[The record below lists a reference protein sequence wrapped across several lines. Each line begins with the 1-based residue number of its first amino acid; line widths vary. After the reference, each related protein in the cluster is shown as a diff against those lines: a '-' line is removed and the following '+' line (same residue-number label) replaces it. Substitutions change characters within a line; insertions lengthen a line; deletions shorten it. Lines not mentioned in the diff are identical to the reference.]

1 MRKFF
6 ISLRREE
13 HGVALPEFA
22 LILPILAAL
31 LFGMLDFGRAV
42 NYWTDATH
50 LTHEGARM
58 AAVGKWPGSDGG
70 TSLAS
75 YLRNQ
80 ADTDELENGSTSVVT
95 PLSVCV
101 NVGANVGD
109 PIVVRATF
117 TYRWLA
123 VLNLD
128 STETTITSSATMR
141 REVLPATAPNY
152 GPSCT

>member
-1 MRKFF
+1 MRR
-6 ISLRREE
+6 ILSHLHREE
-13 HGVALPEFA
+13 RGVALPEFA

-70 TSLAS
+70 TSLAA

-80 ADTDELENGSTSVVT
+80 ADTDELKNGSSSVVT

-117 TYRWLA
+117 TYRWLG

-128 STETTITSSATMR
+128 STETTITNSATMR

-152 GPSCT
+152 GPACT

>member
-1 MRKFF
+1 MTNIVRHLH
-6 ISLRREE
+6 SDDR
-13 HGVALPEFA
+13 GVALVEFA

-58 AAVGKWPGSDGG
+58 AAVGKWPGSDSGV
-70 TSLAS
+70 SLAN

-80 ADTDELENGSTSVVT
+80 ADTGELKDGSSSVT
-95 PLSVCV
+95 APISVCV
-101 NVGANVGD
+101 TVGENVGD
-109 PIVVRATF
+109 PVVVKATF

-123 VLNLD
+123 VLGID
-128 STETTITSSATMR
+128 ATQTSITSSSTMR
-141 REVLPATAPNY
+141 RESTPASSPTY
-152 GPSCT
+152 GPACT

>member
-1 MRKFF
+1 MIGSER
-6 ISLRREE
+6 
-13 HGVALPEFA
+13 GVALVEFA
-22 LILPILAAL
+22 LIAPILFAL

-58 AAVGKWPGSDGG
+58 ASIGKWPGYDSGV
-70 TSLAS
+70 SLAT

-80 ADTDELENGSTSVVT
+80 ADTDELESGSSSVSD

-101 NVGANVGD
+101 TVGPAVGD
-109 PIVVRATF
+109 PVVVKATF

-123 VLNLD
+123 LFNLD
-128 STETTITSSATMR
+128 STQTTITSTSTMR
-141 REVLPATAPNY
+141 REVSPAVPPNY
-152 GPSCT
+152 GPACA

>member
-1 MRKFF
+1 MTNIARHLH
-6 ISLRREE
+6 SDER
-13 HGVALPEFA
+13 GVALVEFA

-70 TSLAS
+70 VSLAT

-80 ADTDELENGSTSVVT
+80 ADTNELKNGSSSVT
-95 PLSVCV
+95 APLSVCV
-101 NVGANVGD
+101 TVGASKGD
-109 PIVVRATF
+109 PMVVKATF
-117 TYRWLA
+117 TYRWLS
-123 VLNLD
+123 VLGID
-128 STETTITSSATMR
+128 STQTTVASSSTMR
-141 REVLPATAPNY
+141 RELPSAESRNF
-152 GPSCT
+152 GPACT

>member
-1 MRKFF
+1 MTNIARHLH
-6 ISLRREE
+6 SDER
-13 HGVALPEFA
+13 GVALVEFA

-58 AAVGKWPGSDGG
+58 AAVGRWPTSDDGE
-70 TSLAS
+70 SLAA
-75 YLRNQ
+75 YLLKQ
-80 ADTDELENGSTSVVT
+80 ANTDELKNGSSSVSA

-101 NVGANVGD
+101 TAGAEVGD
-109 PIVVRATF
+109 PVVVKATF

-123 VLNLD
+123 VLGID
-128 STETTITSSATMR
+128 DTQTSITSSSTMR
-141 REVLPATAPNY
+141 RESVPASPPNF
-152 GPSCT
+152 GPACT

>member
-1 MRKFF
+1 MTKFVRHLH
-6 ISLRREE
+6 SDER
-13 HGVALPEFA
+13 GVALVEFA
-22 LILPILAAL
+22 LILPILAVL

-70 TSLAS
+70 VSLAT

-80 ADTDELENGSTSVVT
+80 ADTDELKNGSSSVT
-95 PLSVCV
+95 APLSVCV
-101 NVGANVGD
+101 TVGANVGD
-109 PIVVRATF
+109 PIVVKAAF

-123 VLNLD
+123 VLKLD
-128 STETTITSSATMR
+128 STETSITSSATMR
-141 REVLPATAPNY
+141 RESTPASPPNY
-152 GPSCT
+152 GPACT